1 VTSRARRGTVAS
13 MRATPPTGSRHAA
26 GPGSDNP
33 DAVGPDP
40 DAVATLRHALA
51 GVRAFVLDADGV
63 LVMKNAALPGSAEAL
78 TALEARGIPF
88 RVATNFSSVHRGTL
102 AAHFRAAGLPI
113 PEERIVTAASATAAH
128 AAAAYPGQPLFVI
141 TTPDGR
147 REFDGQH
154 LMPFEE
160 ADAPGARAAAVVL
173 GDGGADLSYANLD
186 RAFRL
191 VRGGAALLAM
201 HRNPWWFTSRGP
213 TLDSGAFVVAL
224 EFATGVRAVVCG
236 KPGPIMFRTA
246 LAGVVA
252 DLGGRVAAREVAMVG
267 DDPTQDIAGARRLG
281 MRGILVLTGK
291 TNAAGAAA
299 LGSGARPGT
308 GAPLRS
314 GAPLRNGARPGTG
327 ARRSWANPDAVA
339 RSLADVVAALD

>member
-1 VTSRARRGTVAS
+1 
-13 MRATPPTGSRHAA
+13 MRATPPTGSRHAGGPNPDADESDAEAPDAA

-33 DAVGPDP
+33 DAD
-40 DAVATLRHALA
+40 ATLRHALV

-63 LVMKNAALPGSAEAL
+63 LVMKGAALPGAAEAL

-102 AAHFRAAGLPI
+102 AAHFRAAGLPV

-154 LMPFEE
+154 LMAYEE

-252 DLGGRVAAREVAMVG
+252 DLGGRVAARDVAMVG
-267 DDPTQDIAGARRLG
+267 DDPSQDIVGARRLG
-281 MRGILVLTGK
+281 MRGVLVLTGK
-291 TNAAGAAA
+291 TNAADAAA
-299 LGSGARPGT
+299 LLSGPRPG
-308 GAPLRS
+308 
-314 GAPLRNGARPGTG
+314 PGV
-327 ARRSWANPDAVA
+327 RRSRAIPDAVA